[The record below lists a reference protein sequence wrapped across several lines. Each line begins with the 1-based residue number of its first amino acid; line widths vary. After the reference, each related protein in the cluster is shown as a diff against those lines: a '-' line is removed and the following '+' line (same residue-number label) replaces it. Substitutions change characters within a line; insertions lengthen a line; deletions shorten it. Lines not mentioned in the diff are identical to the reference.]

1 MARLETSARPLALL
15 ATLVGAAAGCA
26 GAGGAA
32 PAERIPEAAAAY
44 ARPEPDPS
52 CRATVRA
59 PLVANGLERVSVKV
73 AIDRT
78 GKPTVLE
85 FLSPDLTPAASLEL
99 RRALEQCIWKPSIGP
114 DGRPR
119 DALTTLFFGSGK

>member
-1 MARLETSARPLALL
+1 MASMEASARMFALL
-15 ATLVGAAAGCA
+15 AALAGAAAGCA

-32 PAERIPEAAAAY
+32 AERIPDATAAY